1 MIESINNF
9 AGFNLS
15 AILGGTFAGIFFLL
29 VFHYLLMPILT
40 PFIGKFEKP
49 KQMPASI
56 SDFLNDNNLSK
67 SQ

>member
-29 VFHYLLMPILT
+29 VFHYLRFSSTHIL
-40 PFIGKFEKP
+40 IVCK
-49 KQMPASI
+49 
-56 SDFLNDNNLSK
+56 NY
-67 SQ
+67 